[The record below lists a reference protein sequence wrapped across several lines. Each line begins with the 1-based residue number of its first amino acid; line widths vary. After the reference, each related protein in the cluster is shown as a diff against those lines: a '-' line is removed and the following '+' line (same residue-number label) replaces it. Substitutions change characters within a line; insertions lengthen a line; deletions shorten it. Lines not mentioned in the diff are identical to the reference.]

1 MSSWIPQLFNPFTD
15 GDDNPNPPEHPP
27 PQKSATAAARDDLSA
42 VFRGVAAFLA
52 PPPAAAAS
60 SSSEPASSSETI
72 EGIKSD
78 LAEIQGTFR
87 SGLSLISSKISSN
100 LLQLQNQ
107 LGDRDDGSDDAEEE
121 EEDGLGISDE
131 ILDFVSKISRRRELW
146 TDFPLSLPDDGE
158 TLRLNDK
165 DLKLLSTPQASLRV
179 AKARETLLKQ
189 LQNKNDQE
197 TAEGPASS
205 DAKNTSTETVNPTK
219 PGETVEEP
227 EPESGHQ
234 PDAVET
240 HLLTDAKEKSPN
252 EDDVSFSDLEDDEDD
267 DPSQKLS
274 SAPRAST
281 SDKTWVQL
289 DESSGSQGPKQ
300 NAGHGVSKDKDSEG
314 EDSNDWLTVDDT
326 DFDSLGA
333 PDLDFMVD
341 TKVEPDFVTFYTL
354 ITGYCKKGLLD
365 ETFPLCGMLPS
376 HKMAANTTTYTTL
389 IHGLF
394 NTNRY
399 VDALTLF
406 NEMRDKGVHP
416 DRVTYNVILR
426 SLVRINELIKLVAVL
441 EDMHLREIHV
451 DISTSS
457 MLDRL
462 G

>member
-146 TDFPLSLPDDGE
+146 TDFPLSLPDDDFHLSDYQREHAENIEHLVPDFE
-158 TLRLNDK
+158 TLRQIICTQMRTEKFWLIYFILLLPRLNDK
-165 DLKLLSTPQASLRV
+165 DLKLLSTPQV

-333 PDLDFMVD
+333 V
-341 TKVEPDFVTFYTL
+341 
-354 ITGYCKKGLLD
+354 
-365 ETFPLCGMLPS
+365 
-376 HKMAANTTTYTTL
+376 
-389 IHGLF
+389 
-394 NTNRY
+394 
-399 VDALTLF
+399 
-406 NEMRDKGVHP
+406 
-416 DRVTYNVILR
+416 
-426 SLVRINELIKLVAVL
+426 
-441 EDMHLREIHV
+441 
-451 DISTSS
+451 
-457 MLDRL
+457 
-462 G
+462 

>member
-1 MSSWIPQLFNPFTD
+1 MSSWIPQLFNPFSD

-27 PQKSATAAARDDLSA
+27 PQKSPTAAARDDLSA

-52 PPPAAAAS
+52 PPPAATA
-60 SSSEPASSSETI
+60 SEPASSSETI

-107 LGDRDDGSDDAEEE
+107 LGDRDDGSDDAEED

-146 TDFPLSLPDDGE
+146 TDFPLSLPDDGMHDQE
-158 TLRLNDK
+158 KLGILVPFGFAFRRLNDK

-179 AKARETLLKQ
+179 AEARETLFKQ

-197 TAEGPASS
+197 TSEGPASS
-205 DAKNTSTETVNPTK
+205 DAKDASAETVNPTQLK
-219 PGETVEEP
+219 ETVEEP
-227 EPESGHQ
+227 ESESRHQPNASTETLNPTQPRETVEEPESESGHHSS
-234 PDAVET
+234 AVET
-240 HLLTDAKEKSPN
+240 RPLTDAQKQSPN
-252 EDDVSFSDLEDDEDD
+252 GEDVSFSDLEDDEDD
-267 DPSQKLS
+267 DPSEKLS

-300 NAGHGVSKDKDSEG
+300 NACQGVSKDKESEG

-333 PDLDFMVD
+333 V
-341 TKVEPDFVTFYTL
+341 
-354 ITGYCKKGLLD
+354 
-365 ETFPLCGMLPS
+365 
-376 HKMAANTTTYTTL
+376 
-389 IHGLF
+389 
-394 NTNRY
+394 
-399 VDALTLF
+399 
-406 NEMRDKGVHP
+406 
-416 DRVTYNVILR
+416 
-426 SLVRINELIKLVAVL
+426 
-441 EDMHLREIHV
+441 
-451 DISTSS
+451 
-457 MLDRL
+457 
-462 G
+462 